1 MKTTG
6 FFALLLAIALLA
18 GGLSFWAATAAAG
31 CESCEQVIML
41 VGVVFLYIVAFG
53 VLKIDSSLTG
63 ESLLRRRRDKNE

>member
-6 FFALLLAIALLA
+6 FFALLLAITLLA

-31 CESCEQVIML
+31 CEPCKQVNML

-53 VLKIDSSLTG
+53 VLKIDSSLPS
-63 ESLLRRRRDKNE
+63 ESLLHKRRDTDE